1 MFFIATAHG
10 FLSSDQF
17 LSYHAD
23 VRYAQPF
30 PDFHSANE
38 CAKRLPLRGS
48 KRYWCIIQPSVWET
62 ALPRDHTGNADDAQ
76 LARKSVDIIGRPC
89 DD

>member
-10 FLSSDQF
+10 FLSSEQF

-30 PDFHSANE
+30 PNFHSANE
-38 CAKRLPLRGS
+38 CAKRLPLKGS
-48 KRYWCIIQPSVWET
+48 KRYWCIVQPSIWE
-62 ALPRDHTGNADDAQ
+62 ANIPRDPTATARSAQ
-76 LARKSVDIIGRPC
+76 QSVDIPPCPC

>member
-1 MFFIATAHG
+1 MFFIATAYG

-23 VRYAQPF
+23 IRYAQPF

-38 CAKRLPLRGS
+38 CAKRLPLKGS
-48 KRYWCIIQPSVWET
+48 KRYWCIVQPSVWE
-62 ALPRDHTGNADDAQ
+62 ANLPRDHMAEANEANEAGTA
-76 LARKSVDIIGRPC
+76 P
-89 DD
+89 